1 MSAELSAYVA
11 DRSKERKQTTDYV
24 VKTARLIQERSAIL
38 LQSQLATERAI
49 ACVQEMKAQLVRE
62 RGEKRDREITFLQSR
77 AAPLVEFLA
86 DTRDDHE
93 SENTQAYAM
102 PSHQQ
107 TAEGL
112 RAVVREAM
120 RRVREEK
127 ELGLLAS
134 SRLCLGTNVHRSA
147 CGRKLRVVIDASYRG
162 ARLERY
168 AVILQLHSAVL
179 SDASEPTER
188 RENAKDSMS
197 THERHKRKTRAA
209 SPVTDIVRG
218 VENPAPQLRPDSDA
232 YDIGRSS
239 PGPLSAPDNG
249 KSDTIHGTE
258 VWTVAEH
265 SLPKFIPV
273 SQLVVRHLACNMRSF
288 VAQLKDYVQAFASRR
303 EQWHELLRSFSPS
316 SRASAAASS
325 ARALQRTMPIAA
337 QRSSSNL
344 EISEPRVSDA
354 YDHLSFILHVAGS
367 TSPHGSRDCAEENLQ
382 HDGSGTGDG
391 EGGGVEGRFQIQLVF
406 DDLRRAIASR

>member
-1 MSAELSAYVA
+1 MSSSLYASVPE
-11 DRSKERKQTTDYV
+11 RSNERKQTTDYV
-24 VKTARLIQERSAIL
+24 VKTAKLIQERSVLL

-62 RGEKRDREITFLQSR
+62 RREKRDREITFLQSR

-127 ELGLLAS
+127 ELGRLAS
-134 SRLCLGTNVHRSA
+134 SRLCVGTNVHRSA

-168 AVILQLHSAVL
+168 AVILQLQSAVL
-179 SDASEPTER
+179 PDASEPTER
-188 RENAKDSMS
+188 RENAKGSMA

-209 SPVTDIVRG
+209 SPVT
-218 VENPAPQLRPDSDA
+218 VENPAPQLCPDSDA

-239 PGPLSAPDNG
+239 PGPLSGPENG
-249 KSDTIHGTE
+249 KSDAIQGTE

-303 EQWHELLRSFSPS
+303 EQWHELLRSFAPS
-316 SRASAAASS
+316 SRAYAEASS
-325 ARALQRTMPIAA
+325 ARALQQTIPIAA
-337 QRSSSNL
+337 QRFPSNL

-354 YDHLSFILHVAGS
+354 YDHLSFILHVAGA
-367 TSPHGSRDCAEENLQ
+367 TSPHGSRDCAEENLR

-391 EGGGVEGRFQIQLVF
+391 HGGGGAEGLFKIQLVF

>member
-1 MSAELSAYVA
+1 MSAYVP

-38 LQSQLATERAI
+38 LQSQFSTERAI

-93 SENTQAYAM
+93 SENIQAYAM

-107 TAEGL
+107 TSEGL

-168 AVILQLHSAVL
+168 AVILQLQSAVL

-188 RENAKDSMS
+188 RENAKDCMT
-197 THERHKRKTRAA
+197 THERQKRKTRAA

-218 VENPAPQLRPDSDA
+218 VENPAPRLCPGSDA

-239 PGPLSAPDNG
+239 PGPLNAPDNG
-249 KSDTIHGTE
+249 KSDAIQDTE

-273 SQLVVRHLACNMRSF
+273 SQLVVRHLARNMRSF

-354 YDHLSFILHVAGS
+354 YDHLSFILHVAGA

-382 HDGSGTGDG
+382 HDGSGAGDG
-391 EGGGVEGRFQIQLVF
+391 QGKGKEEGRFQIQLVF